1 MNLTHL
7 YPYEWKLKDLNFTK
21 DKGKVFSCF
30 SCGGGSTMGYKLAG
44 FDVVGCNEIDPKM
57 MKAYETNHNPKFPYL
72 EPIQT
77 FKLRKDLPKE
87 LYELD
92 ILDGSPPCSS
102 FSMAG
107 NREKDWGKEK
117 KFREGQTEQI
127 LDNLF
132 FDFIDLAKELQP
144 KVIVAE
150 NVTGL
155 MMGAAKNYVKKIY
168 NEFINAGYQLKI
180 KPYLLDS
187 SFMIPLLIQN
197 FYQLSFN
204 ITKFELVNYPT
215 LKDCAI
221 TNYLQEE
228 EDTTLFLDVIHMI
241 ETFKIELD
249 YAYIDS
255 RMPRTQRKDIIST
268 MKPFLKDFLL
278 GALSCNPL
286 TRELSRSSAL
296 NGLRYFFN
304 RFTLYGTLQY
314 HGVSPSEISF
324 GEEYGET
331 DIEMSNEIS
340 DSELS
345 DSEL

>member
-1 MNLTHL
+1 MAILTYIL
-7 YPYEWKLKDLNFTK
+7 RRVIEKSKYPIFNICPMFFFSDFPSKFKSLQKEVIENDFFT
-21 DKGKVFSCF
+21 
-30 SCGGGSTMGYKLAG
+30 
-44 FDVVGCNEIDPKM
+44 
-57 MKAYETNHNPKFPYL
+57 
-72 EPIQT
+72 
-77 FKLRKDLPKE
+77 
-87 LYELD
+87 
-92 ILDGSPPCSS
+92 
-102 FSMAG
+102 
-107 NREKDWGKEK
+107 
-117 KFREGQTEQI
+117 
-127 LDNLF
+127 
-132 FDFIDLAKELQP
+132 
-144 KVIVAE
+144 E
-150 NVTGL
+150 NQ
-155 MMGAAKNYVKKIY
+155 KKIY
-168 NEFINAGYQLKI
+168 MELFSNAQKHYYSFSKFAKIWKTNKYTYYNNDVDLCLKPLSLYPESQKVTLI
-180 KPYLLDS
+180 HFKKKYVFRLTDFMNIWLRSLTKNKGLSPDPRYPVNPYVNKPFRKHHLYIVYFKLLDS